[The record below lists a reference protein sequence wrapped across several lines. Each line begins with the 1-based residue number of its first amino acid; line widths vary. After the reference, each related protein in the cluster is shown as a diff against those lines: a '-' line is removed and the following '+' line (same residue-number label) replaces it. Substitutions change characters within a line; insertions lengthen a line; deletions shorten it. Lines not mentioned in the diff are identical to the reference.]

1 MFWRSIHFIITG
13 YLTFIS
19 LSPWEDSDAMTAS
32 FANFSIN
39 KFISVKSRSTCNI
52 LTCVFAQSAFCQ
64 QNGQI
69 PQKGVQKWHWSNFLI
84 LYQTKKKK
92 KMNDGIK
99 VLHGLKGI
107 CESCREMDFWLA
119 VECSRNEHQ
128 EELESRISS
137 GLWFGAQHYSEDQLS
152 SFFHWVRAKRRKL
165 GSKSTMEK
173 ELSKKNAVYYLEVFL
188 HTHTQNNIMKSIW
201 QLVWLIS
208 SVTEEQSLPAGRI
221 KLSQWPNL

>member
-1 MFWRSIHFIITG
+1 M
-13 YLTFIS
+13 
-19 LSPWEDSDAMTAS
+19 PWLPVLPI
-32 FANFSIN
+32 FLSIN
-39 KFISVKSRSTCNI
+39 SFLWSQGLPVISWRAYLLNLLSASRMDKYHKKGCKSDIGATSSFFIKLKR
-52 LTCVFAQSAFCQ
+52 
-64 QNGQI
+64 
-69 PQKGVQKWHWSNFLI
+69 
-84 LYQTKKKK
+84 K

-152 SFFHWVRAKRRKL
+152 SFFHWVRAKWWKL

-173 ELSKKNAVYYLEVFL
+173 ELSKKNAVYYLEVFF

>member
-1 MFWRSIHFIITG
+1 M
-13 YLTFIS
+13 
-19 LSPWEDSDAMTAS
+19 PWLPVLPI
-32 FANFSIN
+32 FLSIN
-39 KFISVKSRSTCNI
+39 SFLWSQGLPVISWHAYLLNLLSASRMDKYHKKGCKSDIGATSSFFIKLKR
-52 LTCVFAQSAFCQ
+52 
-64 QNGQI
+64 
-69 PQKGVQKWHWSNFLI
+69 
-84 LYQTKKKK
+84 KK

-152 SFFHWVRAKRRKL
+152 SFFHWVRAKWRKL
-165 GSKSTMEK
+165 GSKSTTEK

>member
-39 KFISVKSRSTCNI
+39 QFISMKSRSTCNI
-52 LTCVFAQSAFCQ
+52 LTCIFAQSAFCQ

-152 SFFHWVRAKRRKL
+152 SFFHWVRAKWRKL
-165 GSKSTMEK
+165 GSKSN
-173 ELSKKNAVYYLEVFL
+173 KKSWRLIYTCSRVTLGNPEGCASTVVESILGCATL
-188 HTHTQNNIMKSIW
+188 LLKSSDDRVTAIPW
-201 QLVWLIS
+201 FCD
-208 SVTEEQSLPAGRI
+208 SVE
-221 KLSQWPNL
+221 

>member
-1 MFWRSIHFIITG
+1 M
-13 YLTFIS
+13 
-19 LSPWEDSDAMTAS
+19 PWLPVLPI
-32 FANFSIN
+32 FLSIN
-39 KFISVKSRSTCNI
+39 SFLWSQGLPVISWHAYLLNLLSASRMDKYHKKGCKSDIGATSSFFIKLKR
-52 LTCVFAQSAFCQ
+52 
-64 QNGQI
+64 
-69 PQKGVQKWHWSNFLI
+69 
-84 LYQTKKKK
+84 KK

-152 SFFHWVRAKRRKL
+152 SFFHWVKAKWRKL

-173 ELSKKNAVYYLEVFL
+173 ELSKKNAVYYLEVFF
-188 HTHTQNNIMKSIW
+188 HTHT
-201 QLVWLIS
+201 
-208 SVTEEQSLPAGRI
+208 E
-221 KLSQWPNL
+221 

>member
-1 MFWRSIHFIITG
+1 M
-13 YLTFIS
+13 
-19 LSPWEDSDAMTAS
+19 PWLPVLPI
-32 FANFSIN
+32 FLSIN
-39 KFISVKSRSTCNI
+39 SFLWSQGLPVISWHTYLLNLLSASRMDKYHKKGCKSDIGATSSFFIKLKR
-52 LTCVFAQSAFCQ
+52 
-64 QNGQI
+64 
-69 PQKGVQKWHWSNFLI
+69 
-84 LYQTKKKK
+84 KK

-152 SFFHWVRAKRRKL
+152 SFFHWVRAKWRKL
-165 GSKSTMEK
+165 GSKSTTEK